1 MIKSVCVMGLGYI
14 GLPTSAM
21 FAEHGV
27 QVTGV
32 DPQARIVDALNAGEI
47 LIEEPGLQE
56 MVHANVKAGRLSGS
70 TKPVPSDA
78 FVIAVP
84 TPIHED
90 KTADMR
96 YVQQATEDL
105 LPHLKK
111 GDLIVL
117 ESTSPPRTVEDVMLP
132 ILAKSGLDVRKDLHI
147 AHSPETVFPGK
158 VIRELTEN
166 DRIVGGLT
174 PEATA
179 RAKEL
184 YEIFVE
190 GRIHLT
196 DATTAETCKLI
207 ENTFRDV
214 NIAFA
219 NELAQICE
227 YLGVNAWEVIELSNS
242 HPRVNILQ
250 PGPGVGGH
258 CIAVDPWFVVEKA
271 PEIAKIVRLSRET
284 NDSMPRYTYERALDM
299 LRPLDS
305 KKKVAIF
312 GATFKPDTDDIRES
326 PIAYLVDL
334 LKDAGIEVSVY
345 DPHAVL
351 FEGKAASA
359 EEAVKDADLLIM
371 GVAHTDFKGMDV
383 APLAKLMRKAIL
395 FDTKNIVTKE
405 TAEKAGFTYHLLGMG
420 GTK

>member
-1 MIKSVCVMGLGYI
+1 MLKSICVMGLGYI

-32 DPQARIVDALNAGEI
+32 DPQQRIVDALNRGEI
-47 LIEEPGLQE
+47 LIEEPGLPE
-56 MVHANVKAGRLSGS
+56 MVKTNVAAGRLKGS
-70 TKPVPSDA
+70 TTPVPADA
-78 FVIAVP
+78 FIIAVP
-84 TPIHED
+84 TPIYDD

-96 YVQQATEDL
+96 YVRKATEDIV
-105 LPHLKK
+105 PFLKK

-117 ESTSPPRTVEDVMLP
+117 ESTSPPRTVEDIMMP
-132 ILAKSGLDVRKDLHI
+132 ILVRTGLDPHKDLHV

-158 VIRELTEN
+158 VIQELTDN
-166 DRIVGGLT
+166 DRIVGGAS

-184 YEIFVE
+184 YEIFVK

-196 DATTAETCKLI
+196 DATTAETCKLV

-219 NELAQICE
+219 NELARICE
-227 YLGVNAWEVIELSNS
+227 FLGVNAWEVIALSNS

-258 CIAVDPWFVVEKA
+258 CIAVDPWFLVEKA
-271 PEIAKIVRLSRET
+271 PSLAHLIRLSRET
-284 NDSMPRYTYERALDM
+284 NDDMPRYTYARALDM
-299 LRPLDS
+299 LRPLDG

-326 PIAYLVDL
+326 PIIYLVDL
-334 LKDAGIEVSVY
+334 LREAGIEVSVY

-351 FEGKAASA
+351 FEGKADSA
-359 EEAVKDADLLIM
+359 EDAVRDADLLIM
-371 GVAHTDFKGMDV
+371 GVAHTEFKTFDV
-383 APLAKLMRKAIL
+383 APLAKLMRNPVL
-395 FDTKNIVTKE
+395 FDTKNIIARE
-405 TAEKAGFTYHLLGMG
+405 TAKAAGFTYHLLGSAE
-420 GTK
+420 